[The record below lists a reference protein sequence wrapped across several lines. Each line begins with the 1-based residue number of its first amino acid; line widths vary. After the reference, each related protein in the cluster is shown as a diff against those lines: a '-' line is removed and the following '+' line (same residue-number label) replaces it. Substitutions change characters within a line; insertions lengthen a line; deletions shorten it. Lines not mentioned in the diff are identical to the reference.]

1 MVRLFVIAASL
12 AVLSAPAQALDRSL
26 TLVNETDFDIVEF
39 YGSIVAEDGWNGN
52 LLTNGALAAGSS
64 VEVEFA
70 DHKGYCLFDLRAVFE
85 DGAEI
90 VTQDVNVCDEHEF
103 YYRP

>member
-1 MVRLFVIAASL
+1 VRLFVVAASL
-12 AVLSAPAQALDRSL
+12 AVLSAPAQALDRGM
-26 TLVNETDFDIVEF
+26 TLVNETDLAIVAF
-39 YGSIVAEDGWNGN
+39 YGSTGAENSWDEN

-70 DHKGYCLFDLRAVFE
+70 DHSGYCLFDLRAVFE

-90 VTQDVNVCDEHEF
+90 VTEDVNVCDWKEF